1 MSLKCFLTV
10 AYEIDDPS
18 LHTRLFVKYP
28 FPATN
33 AHEQKSTYIARF
45 VMNNDGPEM
54 DFMRILS
61 AAAPCRSPKYYFG
74 DICLKTGV
82 ALLITERLEVPAHTS
97 DFGPYEYEPF
107 PYKSVDY
114 LLDEPLQYY
123 EAMTRNIAE
132 LAAWGKI
139 GKLGGN
145 IEEVFPPPQHPAA
158 YSLGT
163 EKRVETYMAFLADH
177 ARCLVPATMRT
188 AQVRESMKT
197 VLGEVERAQKAIL
210 DTLFA
215 QRAYCGFTHQ
225 NMNTDN
231 ATFWRDADG
240 RVHSGFI
247 DWGRFKKD
255 NFARALSNG
264 YMCTDLCETLQQHDE
279 HLIRTYIAAF
289 NAAAEGKAT
298 PLDFDVMWKQY
309 LLSWLLLGLSA
320 VDMPRQICYLCG
332 PNTALEQWATIR
344 DYKDARVFNMPQYM
358 NGCVAIVRNFA
369 HYFCTKQLA
378 AFWAEWKRENL
389 EEVPGEY
396 SLSLKKSKVVDVS

>member
-1 MSLKCFLTV
+1 
-10 AYEIDDPS
+10 
-18 LHTRLFVKYP
+18 
-28 FPATN
+28 
-33 AHEQKSTYIARF
+33 
-45 VMNNDGPEM
+45 
-54 DFMRILS
+54 
-61 AAAPCRSPKYYFG
+61 
-74 DICLKTGV
+74 
-82 ALLITERLEVPAHTS
+82 
-97 DFGPYEYEPF
+97 
-107 PYKSVDY
+107 
-114 LLDEPLQYY
+114 
-123 EAMTRNIAE
+123 
-132 LAAWGKI
+132 
-139 GKLGGN
+139 
-145 IEEVFPPPQHPAA
+145 
-158 YSLGT
+158 
-163 EKRVETYMAFLADH
+163 
-177 ARCLVPATMRT
+177 
-188 AQVRESMKT
+188 

-264 YMCTDLCETLQQHDE
+264 ICSPSIGDTAECSRTHIAGRSLLLTRVPGSSAGYMCTDLCETLQQHDE

-289 NAAAEGKAT
+289 NAVAEGKAT